1 MPKFCIFYKLRN
13 FSKKNTKTNI
23 SEKGMKINFKN
34 TANIPSFYNK
44 VDRKDFSIVSSNF
57 YIFVSCYYKYP
68 SHWIFPLLFTNF
80 HIPCISSILFS
91 LYIIFFFHGIFS
103 IFIFQN
109 LLYIYIHIFS
119 LPDIKFFLSILSLF
133 AGTLIFLIE
142 PETFWFSYLVIHH
155 RGYFYRKDKIHFHS
169 FFDSIQIFPT
179 FKLAPLSDITDE
191 WRKGKKGRGMKRG
204 MSEKKEKWRC
214 RPGPANGLINKAPP
228 RGILGPGRWWK
239 VKFTLHWRL
248 GGHIRMNRMIRRELA
263 RIAVLLRIPL
273 AVNAA
278 GPPQWNFSIEHSK
291 LASFQKFSSFCWW
304 LVFAKIF
311 ISILNLI
318 WS

>member
-1 MPKFCIFYKLRN
+1 MNFPFIIYQFPYSMHIFH
-13 FSKKNTKTNI
+13 I
-23 SEKGMKINFKN
+23 
-34 TANIPSFYNK
+34 
-44 VDRKDFSIVSSNF
+44 VFSIYN
-57 YIFVSCYYKYP
+57 I
-68 SHWIFPLLFTNF
+68 LLSRNILHF
-80 HIPCISSILFS
+80 HISKLTV
-91 LYIIFFFHGIFS
+91 
-103 IFIFQN
+103 
-109 LLYIYIHIFS
+109 YIYIHIFS

-133 AGTLIFLIE
+133 ACTLIFLIE

-214 RPGPANGLINKAPP
+214 RPGPANGLISKAPP

-318 WS
+318 RS

>member
-1 MPKFCIFYKLRN
+1 MDIFIGRTR
-13 FSKKNTKTNI
+13 F
-23 SEKGMKINFKN
+23 
-34 TANIPSFYNK
+34 
-44 VDRKDFSIVSSNF
+44 
-57 YIFVSCYYKYP
+57 
-68 SHWIFPLLFTNF
+68 
-80 HIPCISSILFS
+80 
-91 LYIIFFFHGIFS
+91 
-103 IFIFQN
+103 IFIF
-109 LLYIYIHIFS
+109 F
-119 LPDIKFFLSILSLF
+119 
-133 AGTLIFLIE
+133 
-142 PETFWFSYLVIHH
+142 
-155 RGYFYRKDKIHFHS
+155 

-214 RPGPANGLINKAPP
+214 RPGPANGLISKAPQ

-318 WS
+318 RS